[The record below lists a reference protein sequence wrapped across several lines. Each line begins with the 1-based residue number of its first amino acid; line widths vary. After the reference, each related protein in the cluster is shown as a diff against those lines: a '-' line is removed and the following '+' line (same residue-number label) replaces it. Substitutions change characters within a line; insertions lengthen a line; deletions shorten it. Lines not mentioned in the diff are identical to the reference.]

1 MKNLRKT
8 LASIAI
14 MAALVAGCQTNSP
27 TPEVVVVKKPDPI
40 TPADTTKKDTTKVV
54 VIPPTPVSP
63 KVIAGQKCYEAKV
76 VLVTLCGSVVV
87 QVLNDSIGINTT
99 IGVSGSMD
107 LKYLPVERLF
117 NNVIML
123 KVPNKDAFNLWTSSG
138 KVYFTVKEFID
149 LSSFNINN
157 RNADYGWGSLTG
169 NCHQYISGMAKVPYK
184 GAILSSYSTES
195 CKP

>member
-8 LASIAI
+8 LASVAI

-63 KVIAGQKCYEAKV
+63 KVIAGQKCYEARV
-76 VLVTLCGSVVV
+76 IAAMGYTGIVI
-87 QVLNDSIGINTT
+87 QVLGDSIGVKSEVTVMENGLSVDKQFSNVLTV
-99 IGVSGSMD
+99 GN
-107 LKYLPVERLF
+107 KER
-117 NNVIML
+117 
-123 KVPNKDAFNLWTSSG
+123 DAKFHTFISKSS
-138 KVYFTVKEFID
+138 KIYFTVEKFEENVKSGFGWPW
-149 LSSFNINN
+149 SF
-157 RNADYGWGSLTG
+157 GPWGGFRCASRG
-169 NCHQYISGMAKVPYK
+169 VYF
-184 GAILSSYSTES
+184 SSYSNES